1 MKEKRKRLIYK
12 YQQLLLRMENNK
24 GILSHSDKIIFM
36 GFPYTAIK
44 MMLRLSGNAPEVYSM
59 FKNQLEQRETPKFK
73 NE

>member
-1 MKEKRKRLIYK
+1 
-12 YQQLLLRMENNK
+12 MENNK